1 MTLDAI
7 VPSVPSSRLSLA
19 LSAPLLSAHTVSSSM
34 KDAQVLLCLVT
45 AALRNGG
52 YLFHDAAAKVINP

>member
-1 MTLDAI
+1 MTLDAT

-19 LSAPLLSAHTVSSSM
+19 ISAPLLSTHTVSSSM
-34 KDAQVLLCLVT
+34 KDTQVLLCLVT

-52 YLFHDAAAKVINP
+52 YLFHDAATKVINP